1 LSRRGAH
8 QIGLDIRTGVER
20 PSWLVVGVVEES
32 LRGWG
37 KSRYCMHSYDD
48 WNDDALR
55 SNLPVPRTREQA
67 QATTN
72 KPRPVFFFAQVSH
85 VPTFFFCSLVAARV
99 RAFLLAAGLGNRPS
113 STGFIWNRPSHL
125 FRETLSRHSSI
136 LVAQA
141 LQTERSR
148 TLPHLHDF
156 RHSDSIAVTRQGA
169 LVGSSVLNRDS
180 FCG

>member
-1 LSRRGAH
+1 
-8 QIGLDIRTGVER
+8 
-20 PSWLVVGVVEES
+20 
-32 LRGWG
+32 
-37 KSRYCMHSYDD
+37 MHSYDD

-72 KPRPVFFFAQVSH
+72 KRPLLTPGRSSSFAQVSH

-113 STGFIWNRPSHL
+113 STGFIWNSPSHS
-125 FRETLSRHSSI
+125 FRETLSRPSSI

-156 RHSDSIAVTRQGA
+156 RHSDSEVVTRQGA